1 MLRSNQLSYITEG
14 GDYNEILVQVTHPE
28 GALARGDGVL
38 APGIATY
45 WFTCQ
50 PKGE

>member
-14 GDYNEILVQVTHPE
+14 DDYNEILVQVTHGE

-38 APGIATY
+38 APGSASNS
-45 WFTCQ
+45 FTCQ